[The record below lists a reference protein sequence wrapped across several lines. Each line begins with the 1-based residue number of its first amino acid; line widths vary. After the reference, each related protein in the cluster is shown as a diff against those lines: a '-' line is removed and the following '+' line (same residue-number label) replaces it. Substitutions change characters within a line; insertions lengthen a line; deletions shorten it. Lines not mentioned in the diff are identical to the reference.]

1 MRRFLLALLCSQCPK
16 GGDGS
21 RHHVRVGTREQ
32 CWALAAHCVLLKAPA
47 DLSQAGGAGDEGRLG
62 HTQHRTAVMRWEK
75 NEADLLSH
83 IKLLTQVPSRGSGVG
98 SVGTGAQRGAGVGVP
113 TQGHCGERSRVGQGA
128 AWHEAGV
135 GSGESEGKGE
145 RESLSAARQDL
156 CLGQRVRRDV
166 LSWGRGEQRAL
177 LSFIQSSHTVR
188 KKKEKKK
195 KSPNQTNRL

>member
-1 MRRFLLALLCSQCPK
+1 MFIFRDYKALGGRCQARVRRFLLALLCSQCPK

-135 GSGESEGKGE
+135 GSGESEGRGKGNP
-145 RESLSAARQDL
+145 
-156 CLGQRVRRDV
+156 CLLQGRICA
-166 LSWGRGEQRAL
+166 SGRG
-177 LSFIQSSHTVR
+177 
-188 KKKEKKK
+188 
-195 KSPNQTNRL
+195 